1 MTEFSVMMMTVA
13 FIGSI
18 LLTSQPCYRFVT
30 GNLAKRHAATLGVSL
45 KDVSFSFDQMVYF
58 IALPTTIPE
67 VRDAVQD
74 ELIVEP
80 YYESYFFPEVNGV
93 QVSVKSGSTVI
104 PIAYLPI
111 DDFSLPVLDRHL
123 EAGKINV
130 RVNRTIR
137 EHMIVHD
144 RTLAAIRDEVY
155 HHLHEDRLA
164 N

>member
-1 MTEFSVMMMTVA
+1 MTEFSVMIMTVT

-30 GNLAKRHAATLGVSL
+30 GYLARRHAAVLGVSL

-67 VRDAVQD
+67 VRDAAKK
-74 ELIVEP
+74 ELIIIP

-93 QVSVKSGSTVI
+93 QVSVKSRTSAI

-111 DDFSLPVLDRHL
+111 DDFSLPVLDRNL
-123 EAGKINV
+123 EAGKINE

-155 HHLHEDRLA
+155 HHLHEDHLA
-164 N
+164 

>member
-1 MTEFSVMMMTVA
+1 MTEFSVMIMTVA

-30 GNLAKRHAATLGVSL
+30 GNLARRHATALGVSL

-67 VRDAVQD
+67 VRDAAKA
-74 ELIVEP
+74 ELVVEP

-93 QVSVKSGSTVI
+93 QVSVKSGSAVT

-123 EAGKINV
+123 EAGKINE

-144 RTLAAIRDEVY
+144 RTLEAIRDEVY
-155 HHLHEDRLA
+155 DHLHEDHLA
-164 N
+164 Q

>member
-1 MTEFSVMMMTVA
+1 MTEFSVMIMTVT
-13 FIGSI
+13 FIGCI

-30 GNLAKRHAATLGVSL
+30 GNLARRHAAILGVSL

-67 VRDAVQD
+67 VRDAVKE
-74 ELIVEP
+74 ELVVEP
-80 YYESYFFPEVNGV
+80 YYDSYFFPEVNGV
-93 QVSVKSGSTVI
+93 QVSVKSESAVI

-111 DDFSLPVLDRHL
+111 DDFSLPVLDRYL
-123 EAGKINV
+123 ETGKINE
-130 RVNRTIR
+130 RANRTIR

-144 RTLAAIRDEVY
+144 RTLEAIREEVY

-164 N
+164 Q

>member
-1 MTEFSVMMMTVA
+1 MTEFSVMIMTVA
-13 FIGSI
+13 FIATI
-18 LLTSQPCYRFVT
+18 LFTSRPSYRFVT
-30 GNLAKRHAATLGVSL
+30 GSVANRHAEALGVSL

-67 VRDAVQD
+67 VRDAMKE
-74 ELIVEP
+74 ELVVEP

-93 QVSVKSGSTVI
+93 QVSVKSGSAVI

-123 EAGKINV
+123 EAGKVNE

-137 EHMIVHD
+137 AHMIVHE

-164 N
+164 Q